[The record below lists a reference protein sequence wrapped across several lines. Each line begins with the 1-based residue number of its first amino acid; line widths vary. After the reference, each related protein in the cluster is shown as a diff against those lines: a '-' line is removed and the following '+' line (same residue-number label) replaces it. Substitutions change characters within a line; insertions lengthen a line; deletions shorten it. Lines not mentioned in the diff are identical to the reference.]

1 MQGYA
6 TPPRSHLASF
16 MSFFLLAFPA
26 LISIVNPFGGT
37 FIFLSATERFHPSL
51 RRQLARWVAIYSFII
66 INASLYVG
74 AYVLTFF
81 GISIPVLRVAGGIVI
96 AMAAW
101 RMLNSSDS
109 EPGAEPSPTELPAG
123 DTIRR
128 IAFFPLTMP
137 LTTGPGT
144 ISVAVSLG
152 TARPSTFQE
161 GQLLWFIAQMTLA
174 TVLLC
179 GTIYLLYRHAS
190 RISQTF
196 GPTGTSVVMR
206 LSAFLLF
213 CIGIQIF
220 WNGAAEL
227 LGSLKFG

>member
-1 MQGYA
+1 
-6 TPPRSHLASF
+6 

-101 RMLNSSDS
+101 RMLNSSDN
-109 EPGAEPSPTELPAG
+109 EPGTETPPTELPAG

-128 IAFFPLTMP
+128 MAFFPLTMP

-152 TARPSTFQE
+152 TNRPSTFQE

-179 GTIYLLYRHAS
+179 GTIYLLYRHAD
-190 RISQTF
+190 RISRTF

-213 CIGIQIF
+213 CIGIQIL
-220 WNGAAEL
+220 WNGVAEL
-227 LGSLKFG
+227 LGGLKFG

>member
-1 MQGYA
+1 
-6 TPPRSHLASF
+6 

-26 LISIVNPFGGT
+26 LFFIVNPLGGA

-51 RRQLARWVAIYSFII
+51 RSHLARWVAIYSFILI
-66 INASLYVG
+66 SASFYVG

-81 GISIPVLRVAGGIVI
+81 GISVPVLRVAGGIVI
-96 AMAAW
+96 ALAAW
-101 RMLNSSDS
+101 RMLNRDDS
-109 EPGAEPSPTELPAG
+109 KAEPDTPARELPAG
-123 DTIRR
+123 DTLNRM
-128 IAFFPLTMP
+128 AFYPLTMP

-152 TARPSTFQE
+152 TNRPSIFGE
-161 GQLLWFIAQMTLA
+161 DQLLWFFAQMMLA
-174 TVLLC
+174 TALLC
-179 GTIYLLYRHAS
+179 AIIYLLYRYAD
-190 RISQTF
+190 RISRF
-196 GPTGTSVVMR
+196 IGATGTSVIMR

-227 LGSLKFG
+227 LGALPR

>member
-1 MQGYA
+1 
-6 TPPRSHLASF
+6 

-26 LISIVNPFGGT
+26 LLSIVNPFGGA

-101 RMLNSSDS
+101 RMLNSSD
-109 EPGAEPSPTELPAG
+109 AEPRSDSQPHELPAG
-123 DTIRR
+123 DTLRR

-144 ISVAVSLG
+144 IAAAVSLG
-152 TARPSTFQE
+152 TNRPSTFQE

-179 GTIYLLYRHAS
+179 ATIYLLYRHAG
-190 RISQTF
+190 RISKTF
-196 GPTGTSVVMR
+196 GPTGTSVVIR

>member
-1 MQGYA
+1 
-6 TPPRSHLASF
+6 

-96 AMAAW
+96 ALSAW

-109 EPGAEPSPTELPAG
+109 EPNAEPQQPAELPAG
-123 DTIRR
+123 DTLRR

-179 GTIYLLYRHAS
+179 GTIYLLYRHAG
-190 RISQTF
+190 RISKTF

-213 CIGIQIF
+213 CIGIQIL

-227 LGSLKFG
+227 LGSLK

>member
-1 MQGYA
+1 
-6 TPPRSHLASF
+6 

-26 LISIVNPFGGT
+26 LFSIVNPLGGA

-51 RRQLARWVAIYSFII
+51 RGPLARWVAIYSFII
-66 INASLYVG
+66 ISASFYVG

-81 GISIPVLRVAGGIVI
+81 GISVPVLRVAGGIVI
-96 AMAAW
+96 ALAAW
-101 RMLNSSDS
+101 RMLNSDEKEADPGTQATKPPTSDTLS
-109 EPGAEPSPTELPAG
+109 
-123 DTIRR
+123 RM
-128 IAFFPLTMP
+128 AFYPLTMP

-152 TARPSTFQE
+152 TSRPSSFGE
-161 GQLLWFIAQMTLA
+161 GQFIWFMVQMTLA
-174 TVLLC
+174 TLLLC
-179 GTIYLLYRHAS
+179 AIIYLLYRYAE
-190 RISQTF
+190 RISRTI
-196 GPTGTSVVMR
+196 GATGTSVIMR

-227 LGSLKFG
+227 LGGLQS

>member
-6 TPPRSHLASF
+6 TALRGHFTSF

-26 LISIVNPFGGT
+26 LFSIVNPFGGT
-37 FIFLSATERFHPSL
+37 FIFLSATERVHPSL

-66 INASLYVG
+66 ITVSLYVG

-81 GISIPVLRVAGGIVI
+81 GISMPVLRVAGGIVI
-96 AMAAW
+96 TLAAW

-109 EPGAEPSPTELPAG
+109 EHSAEAQPAELPAG
-123 DTIRR
+123 DTLRR
-128 IAFFPLTMP
+128 MAFFPLTMP

-152 TARPSTFQE
+152 TARPNTFQE
-161 GQLLWFIAQMTLA
+161 GQLLWFIIQMTLA
-174 TVLLC
+174 TALLC
-179 GTIYLLYRHAS
+179 ATIYLLFRHAD
-190 RISQTF
+190 RISRTF

-213 CIGIQIF
+213 CIGIQIL

-227 LGSLKFG
+227 LSSLKFA